1 MSIPKSLS
9 KGSEKRDKNWTSDQR
24 ARDSDFMQYYKS
36 IKMEQG
42 MQDENIDET
51 NQMQMIPGGMYI

>member
-1 MSIPKSLS
+1 
-9 KGSEKRDKNWTSDQR
+9 
-24 ARDSDFMQYYKS
+24 MQYYKS

-51 NQMQMIPGGMYI
+51 NQMQMIPVGMYIEHPSIINTDKGQM